1 MGPTTSSK
9 PADPNRAPR
18 VWRLGDGKTGH
29 ERQSQGLADALRVLT
44 DATVIDL
51 PAPSLGAVLL
61 RGSRGAFGAAAGSP
75 PDIVLG
81 AGHATHWGLVAAR
94 RGFGAFS
101 VVLMRPSLPWSL
113 FDLCLVPRHDLPPA
127 RANVVVTH
135 GVLNTVLPAH
145 SARTEQGLVLIG
157 GPSRHHDWDEAGL
170 LRQLRALLGASPAVS
185 WTLGDSRRT
194 PASTRVALAGL
205 AGPSV
210 RYEAVETTHPGWV
223 TGELARCGVVWVTED
238 SVSMVYEALT
248 AGAATGILRVP
259 RQPASRVDRVSQA
272 IDALIASG
280 EATAFERWEA
290 SGRLRRPTRPLAEA
304 NRCAEIVL
312 ARWRASLRRAPR
324 AGADG

>member
-1 MGPTTSSK
+1 MGPTTSSRA
-9 PADPNRAPR
+9 ADPDRAPR

-29 ERQSQGLADALRVLT
+29 ERQSQGLADALRALS

-51 PAPSLGAVLL
+51 PAPALAALLL
-61 RGSRGAFGAAAGSP
+61 RGSRGAFGQAADTA

-81 AGHATHWGLVAAR
+81 AGHGTHWGLVAAR
-94 RGFGAFS
+94 RAFGAFS

-145 SARTEQGLVLIG
+145 SAQAERGLVLIG

-170 LRQLRALLGASPAVS
+170 LRQLRALFGASPEIS

-194 PASTRVALAGL
+194 PDSTRAALAGL
-205 AGPSV
+205 VGPTV
-210 RYEAVETTHPGWV
+210 RYEPVDATHPGWV
-223 TGELARCGVVWVTED
+223 TGELARCGLVWVTED

-259 RQPASRVDRVSQA
+259 RHAASRVDRVSQA
-272 IDALIASG
+272 MDTLIASG
-280 EATAFERWEA
+280 EVTAFENWEA
-290 SGRLRRPTRPLAEA
+290 GARLQRPARPLAEA
-304 NRCAEIVL
+304 RRCAEIVL
-312 ARWRASLRRAPR
+312 ARWRASPR
-324 AGADG
+324 